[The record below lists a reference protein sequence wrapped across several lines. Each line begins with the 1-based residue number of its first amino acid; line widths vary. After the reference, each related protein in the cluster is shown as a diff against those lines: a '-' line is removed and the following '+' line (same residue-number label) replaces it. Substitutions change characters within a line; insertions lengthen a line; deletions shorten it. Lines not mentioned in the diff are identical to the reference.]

1 MAEREQANLQR
12 EADEERPWTMRSEE
26 RSERLERFK
35 QGEVDRWG
43 GEVDV
48 TTPMAD
54 FYFRAS
60 PSPSQ
65 PGGEL
70 TSLGGPRRHA
80 RNGE

>member
-48 TTPMAD
+48 NTPMAD
-54 FYFRAS
+54 FYLERPAA
-60 PSPSQ
+60 
-65 PGGEL
+65 
-70 TSLGGPRRHA
+70 PRNREA
-80 RNGE
+80 G